1 MTISRDL
8 FSLLILTMPDVIK
21 KKSVQE
27 LRSYQNKHGLLKGF
41 RIMDTAF
48 KSPNSRLAQALVKHF
63 EGHNPLVL
71 GWLRKMSAVIIPADV
86 SVSEIKARKDSSAH
100 DPEKKLLF
108 SADMVRMIEDRPSTA
123 AFGLTA
129 SALEEIAT
137 AVRNLA
143 DSERTE
149 SKIREIELKTLDS
162 LYSVLTL
169 TPKTAKFIESKYPT
183 FFSDRGRSSSAV
195 PKGMAAA
202 SAAIETSGGSIAAPD
217 EKAPL
222 HQTEETLDASEA
234 KPTAEKNESPDPKP
248 EPEDAA
254 ANDAQSATQPSA
266 VAAENSPNADEPRK
280 PAQSVEAATP
290 AKSSGTGSKKTVSL
304 AKPSARTDSA
314 SASPLAGT
322 KRSGKKAIAEAL
334 ASTIAVEPVSAA
346 LFTRTGANADHA
358 KKPARPLLT
367 REQLAATTAALLD
380 LRAAKIP
387 EPIPTIFP
395 VENPFEKLAEP
406 ELGCRRAIGRVH
418 SSGTFRNFFP
428 AALFGNGTWREI
440 SVAEAKSLFPRI
452 GGVNLHTLR
461 PQTFFEGGL
470 YILDWTDNDLAAN
483 IDNLTNEKRTDFE
496 LRVDYQS
503 MRRAKRVR
511 PASDVGGFLVVY
523 PETED
528 LAASNNIYV
537 RFTANPDDKVSKAN
551 VSELRGTQVL
561 LGVEDRL
568 YGPYKLVED
577 GLGRPCVAPKLQ
589 ASGGILRGFIL
600 SDPTRIRHYSEERR
614 TPDGTLATEFF
625 DVVFVDGLQA
635 AEFDLYDSSTLL
647 KRVGALIG
655 ASKKAREEVDAWLAR
670 EGEASKL
677 FSDDDRIRK
686 ARTKRIKSA
695 LKRADVTEA
704 FSSEIAEIA
713 KRTIS
718 KEENGELVERLAEN
732 IASDPEKL
740 MGFAAHAKVVR
751 AMNETKAALEKERR
765 EAKEF
770 EETAEA
776 RKKAFED
783 ALRTD
788 NKSLIEE
795 NRALEAEIDRH
806 RGTLGAIADCS
817 DAIEMRARLESD
829 VQAARDAAARYRTE
843 IAGLDEYLKNAV
855 SNAKHY
861 AFDGAL
867 ASKFLEAAAEWEH
880 RGEAARYRDRAAS
893 IAGLPVSN
901 LTGVQLADYLVDRVR
916 IWRRYDR
923 NTILNIFISLTQS
936 FLTIFTGDPGTGKT
950 TGAEIAAHALG
961 LTTLDRVLGDAAAAL
976 WDEASGANRF
986 LPISVERG
994 WTSKRDFLGFYN
1006 TLAGRFESPDI
1017 RRSDAFRQLDAEAK
1031 AGFEDI
1037 PYLMLL
1043 DEANLSPMEFYWADF
1058 MNVADAR
1065 TALSSISLGDGTRYA
1080 IPESLRFI
1088 ATINNDFTTET
1099 LSPRL
1104 IDRANVITLPTP
1116 ERASLVA
1123 ASPALDLDVP
1133 HPVIS
1138 RSALETYFGDRP
1150 VTENVCAAVDEAVD
1164 VMTGTGCAVSA
1175 RTIRAMYRH
1184 AAAGAAVFETKD
1196 GRSPLCW
1203 ACDFAVSQKLLPKI
1217 NGSGEAYRS
1226 ALEAMRELAN
1236 ERRWTNS
1243 SRALERI
1250 LTRGDANMGDY
1261 AFF

>member
-48 KSPNSRLAQALVKHF
+48 KSPNSRLAQALVKLF

-71 GWLRKMSAVIIPADV
+71 GWLHKMTSSIFPPDFLN
-86 SVSEIKARKDSSAH
+86 SELQARMDRNTG
-100 DPEKKLLF
+100 DPEKKTQF
-108 SADMVRMIEDRPSTA
+108 SEDVIRMIEDRPSPA

-137 AVRNLA
+137 EVRNLA
-143 DSERTE
+143 DAQRTE
-149 SKIREIELKTLDS
+149 AKIREIERATLDS
-162 LYSVLTL
+162 LLSVLEI
-169 TPKTAKFIESKYPT
+169 TPKTAKFIETKCPG
-183 FFSDRGRSSSAV
+183 FISDRARSTAEVMKNKAEGSVAL
-195 PKGMAAA
+195 
-202 SAAIETSGGSIAAPD
+202 ETSGGSF
-217 EKAPL
+217 
-222 HQTEETLDASEA
+222 
-234 KPTAEKNESPDPKP
+234 ESPADKASQSQPARKAQEASKSNQKEAIEGVHAAQP
-248 EPEDAA
+248 ASQPSGDQVEDAPHA
-254 ANDAQSATQPSA
+254 VKSPKSDQSAKTTKTTKTNG
-266 VAAENSPNADEPRK
+266 VDTK
-280 PAQSVEAATP
+280 
-290 AKSSGTGSKKTVSL
+290 KSVSL
-304 AKPSARTDSA
+304 AKQAARTDA
-314 SASPLAGT
+314 AGISPLAGT

-334 ASTIAVEPVSAA
+334 ASTIAAEPVSTT
-346 LFTRTGANADHA
+346 LFTRTNAAGERA

-380 LRAAKIP
+380 LRAAKLP

-395 VENPFEKLAEP
+395 AANPFEMLDEP
-406 ELGCRRAIGRVH
+406 EIGCRRAIGRIH

-440 SVAEAKSLFPRI
+440 SIAEAKSLFPRI

-461 PQTFFEGGL
+461 PQTFSEGGL

-496 LRVDYQS
+496 LRVDYLS
-503 MRRAKRVR
+503 MRRTKRVR
-511 PASDVGGFLVVY
+511 PASEVGGFLVVY
-523 PETED
+523 PETDD
-528 LAASNNIYV
+528 LASSNNIYV
-537 RFTANPDDKVSKAN
+537 RLTSSADEKAPKPN
-551 VSELRGTQVL
+551 LAELRGTQVL
-561 LGVEDRL
+561 LSVADRL

-577 GLGRPCVAPKLQ
+577 GLGRPCVSPKLQ
-589 ASGGILRGFIL
+589 ASGGILHGFIL
-600 SDPTRIRHYSEERR
+600 SDPTKIHHFSEERR

-625 DVVFVDGLQA
+625 DVVFVAGLQA
-635 AEFDLYDSSTLL
+635 AEFDLYDCSTLL
-647 KRVGALIG
+647 KRVGATIG

-740 MGFAAHAKVVR
+740 MGFASHAKVVR

-783 ALRTD
+783 ALQAD

-880 RGEAARYRDRAAS
+880 RGETARYRDRAAS

-901 LTGVQLADYLVDRVR
+901 LAGAQLADYLVDRVR
-916 IWRRYDR
+916 VWRRYDR
-923 NTILNIFISLTQS
+923 NTILNLFISLTQN
-936 FLTIFTGDPGTGKT
+936 FLTIFAGDPGTGKT
-950 TGAEIAAHALG
+950 SGAEIAAHALG
-961 LTTLDRVLGDAAAAL
+961 LTTLDRNLGDAQRSL
-976 WDEASGANRF
+976 WKEPSDANRF

-994 WTSKRDFLGFYN
+994 WTSKRDFLGFFN

-1031 AGFEDI
+1031 AGFDDI
-1037 PYLMLL
+1037 PFLMLL

-1058 MNVADAR
+1058 MNVADSR
-1065 TALSSISLGDGTRYA
+1065 TSLSSISLGDGARYA
-1080 IPESLRFI
+1080 VPESLRFI

-1104 IDRANVITLPTP
+1104 IDRATVITLPAP
-1116 ERASLVA
+1116 DRSSLANVEP
-1123 ASPALDLDVP
+1123 SLDLDTP
-1133 HPVIS
+1133 HPIVS
-1138 RSALETYFGDRP
+1138 RSALQAYFGNRP
-1150 VTENVCAAVDEAVD
+1150 VTENVRAALDEAVD

-1203 ACDFAVSQKLLPKI
+1203 ACDFAVAQKLLPKI

-1226 ALEAMRELAN
+1226 ALEAMRELAE

-1243 SRALERI
+1243 SRTLERI